1 MKKVLKFISSNME
14 IVQIPNE
21 TIKFLYGDA
30 DKHAVVFQD
39 TIVYTGSK
47 PQCHRFVH
55 YMEGSSPQ
63 EILDRVKLK

>member
-1 MKKVLKFISSNME
+1 ME
-14 IVQIPNE
+14 IIQIPNE
-21 TIKFLYGDA
+21 KITFKYGTV

-63 EILDRVKLK
+63 EILNRVKLK

>member
-1 MKKVLKFISSNME
+1 ME
-14 IVQIPNE
+14 IIQIPNE
-21 TIKFLYGDA
+21 TINFLYGTV

-55 YMEGSSPQ
+55 YMDGASSQ
-63 EILDRVKLK
+63 EILNRVKLK

>member
-1 MKKVLKFISSNME
+1 ME

-21 TIKFLYGDA
+21 KITFKYGTV

-47 PQCHRFVH
+47 PQCHRFVY

-63 EILDRVKLK
+63 EILNRVKLK

>member
-1 MKKVLKFISSNME
+1 MLFEIIYNME
-14 IVQIPNE
+14 IVKIPNE
-21 TIKFLYGDA
+21 KITFKYGTV

-63 EILDRVKLK
+63 EILNRVKLK